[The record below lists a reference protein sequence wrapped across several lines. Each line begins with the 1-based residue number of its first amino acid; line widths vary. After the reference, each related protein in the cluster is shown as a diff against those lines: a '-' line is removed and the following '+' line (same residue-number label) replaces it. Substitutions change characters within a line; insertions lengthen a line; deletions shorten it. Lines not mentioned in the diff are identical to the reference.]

1 MKVILMMLWRI
12 IAYSALICAVFSFI
26 LFYLYTHPKRY
37 VSPFTPSISGLTF
50 EAVKFTTSDGV
61 ELAAWYI
68 PNKNSKMAV
77 IACHGYPM
85 DKGNILGMISFL
97 ADDFN
102 LLLFDFRAMG
112 GSKGFFSTG
121 GGKETNDID
130 AAIEF
135 LKDKGFPKAGLF
147 GFSMGAATA
156 LMSENTAVA
165 VRVADSPFADVGGE
179 LDYVFE
185 SLGVLRHPLILMMKA
200 WSLLILGVNM
210 DRESP
215 VIKAAR
221 LTTPT
226 LIIHGD
232 KDTQVPV
239 ESSLKLKAACPDA
252 ELWIIK
258 GADHGEA
265 AGVAGRLYETRVSD
279 FFKKHLGTR

>member
-1 MKVILMMLWRI
+1 MKIILMILWRI

-26 LFYLYTHPKRY
+26 LFYFYTHPKRY
-37 VSPFTPSISGLTF
+37 ISPFTPSVFGLPF
-50 EAVKFTTSDGV
+50 EAVKFTTADGV

-85 DKGNILGMISFL
+85 DKGNILGMVSFL
-97 ADDFN
+97 TRDFN

-121 GGKETNDID
+121 GAKEVKDID
-130 AAIEF
+130 AAIAF
-135 LKDKGFPKAGLF
+135 LKDKGFQKAGLF
-147 GFSMGAATA
+147 GFSMGAAAA
-156 LMSENTAVA
+156 LMSENPAVA
-165 VRVADSPFADVGGE
+165 ARVTDSPFADVGGE

-185 SLGVLRHPLILMMKA
+185 GLGALRHPLILMMKA
-200 WSLLILGVNM
+200 WSRVILGVNM
-210 DRESP
+210 NRESP
-215 VIKAAR
+215 INKAAH

-239 ESSLKLKAACPDA
+239 DSSLKLKAACPGA

-258 GADHGEA
+258 GAGHGESSGA
-265 AGVAGRLYETRVSD
+265 AGRAYETRVTN
-279 FFKKHLGTR
+279 FLKKFN